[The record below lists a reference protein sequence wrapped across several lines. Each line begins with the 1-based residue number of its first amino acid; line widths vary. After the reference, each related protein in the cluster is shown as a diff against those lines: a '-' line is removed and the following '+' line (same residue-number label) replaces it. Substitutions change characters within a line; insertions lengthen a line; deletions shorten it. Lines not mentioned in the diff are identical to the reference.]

1 MKLLFQ
7 LAMTFLALVCLAI
20 AIPAN
25 HGHKGHHG
33 RMKEYLPAEDG
44 EKKIR
49 QRDAMGLEDLPKRNA
64 SKHREAILPVI
75 PVIFEVLGLGLELGL
90 DALFAKVF
98 GKRND
103 MKTRLNDAT
112 GNNQL
117 GARYEGLAQA
127 MDSVEGSK
135 KVQNLLRM
143 AIPANNGHHGHHG
156 RMKNSLRMAIPIPH
170 GHSSHGHHSHGYRP
184 EDSVV
189 EPKKEQNLLRMAIPA
204 NHGHNG
210 HHGRMK

>member
-156 RMKNSLRMAIPIPH
+156 RMK
-170 GHSSHGHHSHGYRP
+170 
-184 EDSVV
+184 DSVV